1 MDHKSLGENT
11 SVSSHA
17 NTSFRQS
24 CRELSVDNES
34 QRENSSGS
42 FHTNPSLSQGH
53 GEASV
58 THELWEEKSSECTDT
73 NPLHS
78 QGRGEASVTH
88 EPWGEKSSESTDA
101 NPSLNQD
108 NSKPFVDHRTWR
120 KSTSESSDTSPSHIL
135 APDSVLT
142 GHLHKEQSEKICVDH
157 DCMQQDGCSGDNG
170 EFSDCRSAA
179 RNSARLMFCV
189 KNQGTENEESASS
202 GSMCPNGMG
211 CVGTGE
217 DVECCAVE
225 QSRNCPYKPQ
235 LRDSVR
241 SDANCDETRTAH
253 AKDAAA
259 TEPVRDERWKPGKA
273 EHQEPVKGEHQ
284 EPVKGEHHSER
295 EYDQTGVDCPTGK
308 TEAGRVCA
316 GENME
321 MEESMSSQIKMEES
335 IPEKGETSGGDL
347 EMETKLRKLFRKV
360 LQKFKT
366 DELRSLF
373 VKDRDGRDTCFADL
387 GK

>member
-1 MDHKSLGENT
+1 
-11 SVSSHA
+11 
-17 NTSFRQS
+17 
-24 CRELSVDNES
+24 
-34 QRENSSGS
+34 
-42 FHTNPSLSQGH
+42 
-53 GEASV
+53 
-58 THELWEEKSSECTDT
+58 
-73 NPLHS
+73 
-78 QGRGEASVTH
+78 
-88 EPWGEKSSESTDA
+88 
-101 NPSLNQD
+101 
-108 NSKPFVDHRTWR
+108 
-120 KSTSESSDTSPSHIL
+120 
-135 APDSVLT
+135 
-142 GHLHKEQSEKICVDH
+142 
-157 DCMQQDGCSGDNG
+157 
-170 EFSDCRSAA
+170 
-179 RNSARLMFCV
+179 
-189 KNQGTENEESASS
+189 
-202 GSMCPNGMG
+202 MG

-241 SDANCDETRTAH
+241 SDANCDETRTAC

-273 EHQEPVKGEHQ
+273 EHQEPVKGEH
-284 EPVKGEHHSER
+284 HSER
-295 EYDQTGVDCPTGK
+295 EYDQTGVDSPTGK

>member
-17 NTSFRQS
+17 DTSFSQS
-24 CRELSVDNES
+24 CSKLSVDNES
-34 QRENSSGS
+34 QRENNSGS
-42 FHTNPSLSQGH
+42 SRTNCSLSRGSD
-53 GEASV
+53 EAAV

-73 NPLHS
+73 SPLHS

-88 EPWGEKSSESTDA
+88 EPREEKSSESTDT
-101 NPSLNQD
+101 NPSLNQGS
-108 NSKPFVDHRTWR
+108 SKPFVDHRTWR
-120 KSTSESSDTSPSHIL
+120 KITSESSDSSPSLML

-157 DCMQQDGCSGDNG
+157 DCMQQGGCSGDNG
-170 EFSDCRSAA
+170 EFSDCRNAA
-179 RNSARLMFCV
+179 RNSARPMFCV
-189 KNQGTENEESASS
+189 KNHEESASS
-202 GSMCPNGMG
+202 GSMCPKGMG
-211 CVGTGE
+211 CVGAGG

-225 QSRNCPYKPQ
+225 QSRNCPYEPQ

-241 SDANCDETRTAH
+241 SDAKCDETRTAC
-253 AKDAAA
+253 ARDAAAA
-259 TEPVRDERWKPGKA
+259 TEPVRDERWKPVKD
-273 EHQEPVKGEHQ
+273 EHQEPVKDDHY
-284 EPVKGEHHSER
+284 SER
-295 EYDQTGVDCPTGK
+295 EYDQTGVDCSTGK
-308 TEAGRVCA
+308 TEAGRVSA

-321 MEESMSSQIKMEES
+321 TEESMSNQIKMEQS

-347 EMETKLRKLFRKV
+347 EVETKLRKLFKKV
-360 LQKFKT
+360 LQQFKT

-387 GK
+387 GKWYTARF

>member
-1 MDHKSLGENT
+1 MGENA

-17 NTSFRQS
+17 NTSFSQS

-88 EPWGEKSSESTDA
+88 EPWGEKSSESTSA
-101 NPSLNQD
+101 NPSLNKGS
-108 NSKPFVDHRTWR
+108 SKPFVDHRTWR
-120 KSTSESSDTSPSHIL
+120 KNTSEYPDTSPSHIL

-142 GHLHKEQSEKICVDH
+142 GHLHKEQSGKICADH
-157 DCMQQDGCSGDNG
+157 DCMQHNECSGDNG

-179 RNSARLMFCV
+179 RNSARPMFCV
-189 KNQGTENEESASS
+189 KNLGTENEESASS
-202 GSMCPNGMG
+202 GSMCPKGMG

-217 DVECCAVE
+217 DVESCAVE

-235 LRDSVR
+235 LRDSVG
-241 SDANCDETRTAH
+241 SDVNCDETRTAC

-273 EHQEPVKGEHQ
+273 EHQES
-284 EPVKGEHHSER
+284 VKGEHHSER
-295 EYDQTGVDCPTGK
+295 EYDQTRVDCPTGK

-316 GENME
+316 GEHME
-321 MEESMSSQIKMEES
+321 MEESISSQIKMEES
-335 IPEKGETSGGDL
+335 ISEKGETSGGDL
-347 EMETKLRKLFRKV
+347 EMETKLRKLFNKV
-360 LQKFKT
+360 RQQFKT

>member
-1 MDHKSLGENT
+1 
-11 SVSSHA
+11 
-17 NTSFRQS
+17 
-24 CRELSVDNES
+24 
-34 QRENSSGS
+34 
-42 FHTNPSLSQGH
+42 
-53 GEASV
+53 
-58 THELWEEKSSECTDT
+58 
-73 NPLHS
+73 
-78 QGRGEASVTH
+78 
-88 EPWGEKSSESTDA
+88 
-101 NPSLNQD
+101 
-108 NSKPFVDHRTWR
+108 
-120 KSTSESSDTSPSHIL
+120 
-135 APDSVLT
+135 
-142 GHLHKEQSEKICVDH
+142 
-157 DCMQQDGCSGDNG
+157 
-170 EFSDCRSAA
+170 
-179 RNSARLMFCV
+179 
-189 KNQGTENEESASS
+189 
-202 GSMCPNGMG
+202 MG

-241 SDANCDETRTAH
+241 SDANCNETRTAR

-259 TEPVRDERWKPGKA
+259 REPVRDERWKPGKA

-284 EPVKGEHHSER
+284 EPVKGEHQEPVKGEHHSER
-295 EYDQTGVDCPTGK
+295 EYDQTGVDSPTGK

-387 GK
+387 GKWYTARF